1 MSTDRSRGRPQIS
14 EVPARSKACLRPHEK
29 GLSMSQSARAVAIA
43 IEKHAIPF
51 DENGFVDWLIDASP
65 GDKVVYYRG
74 HLGHDRMPSA
84 KVLERKPRA
93 ALHAVAIRVMV
104 TAAQGLVLPVQK
116 RVGPE
121 EWLYIAVKAQPGRL
135 CTARRTA
142 PPMAISL
149 NSNSSD
155 PATIPLAA

>member
-1 MSTDRSRGRPQIS
+1 
-14 EVPARSKACLRPHEK
+14 
-29 GLSMSQSARAVAIA
+29 MSQSARAVAIA

-93 ALHAVAIRVMV
+93 ELHAVAIRVMV

-116 RVGPE
+116 RVWPRGVALHRGESPTGATLHCTPDGP
-121 EWLYIAVKAQPGRL
+121 
-135 CTARRTA
+135 
-142 PPMAISL
+142 
-149 NSNSSD
+149 SD
-155 PATIPLAA
+155 GDFPRFQFIR

>member
-1 MSTDRSRGRPQIS
+1 
-14 EVPARSKACLRPHEK
+14 
-29 GLSMSQSARAVAIA
+29 MSQSAQAVAIA

-84 KVLERKPRA
+84 KVLEQKPRA
-93 ALHAVAIRVMV
+93 ELHAVATRVMV

-116 RVGPE
+116 RVGSE
-121 EWLYIAVKAQPGRL
+121 EWLYIAVKARPGRL
-135 CTARRTA
+135 CTARRTDL
-142 PPMAISL
+142 PMAL
-149 NSNSSD
+149 PHHPNPSD